1 MKIARQVFNVLMVA
15 YPRRFRLEYGSL
27 MLKHFSDTNTG
38 GIRYW
43 IWMMR
48 DTASGASRE
57 HLAELKEQMSKEWRE
72 KMSKLALLA
81 AALLVVPFGFVLLN
95 LLQYQL
101 GIPVPWN
108 PFNNVYDQIS
118 GTSWR
123 YLFDAVMV
131 FSPVAALMLV
141 FFSQVRISVGQ
152 DEAVLARV
160 EIQMAS
166 RLAYIVVGSSLAVLG
181 VMGLYL
187 AAENLPCLLGQQI
200 TC

>member
-1 MKIARQVFNVLMVA
+1 LRIAKHVFNVLMIA

-27 MLKHFSDTNTG
+27 TLKHFADTHTG
-38 GIRYW
+38 GFRYW
-43 IWMMR
+43 VWMMR
-48 DTASGASRE
+48 DTALGASRE
-57 HLAELKEQMSKEWRE
+57 HLAEWRE
-72 KMSKLALLA
+72 QMSKLALLA

-95 LLQYQL
+95 VLQYQL

-108 PFNNVYDQIS
+108 PFNSVYDQVS

-123 YLFDAVMV
+123 YLFDGVML

-152 DEAVLARV
+152 DQAVLARI
-160 EIQMAS
+160 EIQKAS
-166 RLAYIVVGSSLAVLG
+166 RLAYLVVGGSLAVLG

-187 AAENLPCLLGQQI
+187 AAENLPCLLGQQV